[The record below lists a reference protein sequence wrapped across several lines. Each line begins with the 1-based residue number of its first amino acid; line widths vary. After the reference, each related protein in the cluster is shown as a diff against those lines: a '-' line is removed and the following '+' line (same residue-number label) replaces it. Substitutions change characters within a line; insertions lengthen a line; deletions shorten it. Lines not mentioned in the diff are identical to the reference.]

1 MQPSAKLVNNL
12 PVPSV
17 VIDALVNGDA
27 VAPSCVT
34 IVEEGQLGTEKSA
47 KDVSLKQ
54 SDKSR
59 S

>member
-34 IVEEGQLGTEKSA
+34 IVEGGQLGTQKTPRTL
-47 KDVSLKQ
+47 V
-54 SDKSR
+54 
-59 S
+59 